1 MCGRFA
7 LYHDRAA
14 LTKHLYVRQVA
25 VEFQPRYNIA
35 PTQAVAAVLR
45 PPERDEPVLDALQWG
60 LVPFWAKDARIGSRM
75 INARAETVAEKPAYR
90 AAFKRRRCLLPAS
103 GYYEWKKQENG
114 KTPHYVS
121 MVDGRPFAM
130 AGLWEEWNGPD
141 GELLHTCTIIT
152 TEASQRIA
160 PVHHRM
166 PAILDDAAQRRWL
179 EADPDDRSALQDLL
193 APYDGADLHFHPVS
207 TQVNAAQWDDPKC
220 IEPALN
226 G

>member
-7 LYHDRAA
+7 LYHDRATLA
-14 LTKHLYVRQVA
+14 EHLYVCDIA

-35 PTQAVAAVLR
+35 PTQAVAAVLN
-45 PPERDEPVLDALQWG
+45 PPERSEPVLDALQWG
-60 LVPFWAKDARIGSRM
+60 LVPFWAKDDRIGSRM

-114 KTPHYVS
+114 KTPHYIS
-121 MVDGRPFAM
+121 MADGRPIAM
-130 AGLWEEWNGPD
+130 AGLWEEWNSPE

-152 TEASQRIA
+152 TEASKRVA

-166 PAILDDAAQRRWL
+166 PAILDDASQRRWL
-179 EADPDDRSALQDLL
+179 ETDPDERAALQALL
-193 APYDGADLHFHPVS
+193 VPYDGDDLQFYPVS
-207 TQVNAAQWDDPKC
+207 TQVNAAQWDDSAC
-220 IEPALN
+220 IEPVLN